1 MEKTVLYENIDRLVQ
16 YGLTT
21 GLTSGEEEIY
31 TRNQLLEVFGEEDY
45 QENDKTG
52 KEVRTEELEDIL
64 KNLLDYAAEAGILKE
79 NSTVYRDLFD
89 TRLMNCLLPR
99 PSQVSGKFWELYK
112 KSPEEATNYYYK
124 FAQDSDYIRRYRI
137 ARDIRW
143 AVPSVYGCLLYT
155 SPSPRDRG

>member
-21 GLTSGEEEIY
+21 GLTSKEEEIY

-52 KEVRTEELEDIL
+52 KAVQTEELEDIL
-64 KNLLDYAAEAGILKE
+64 KNLLDYAAEAGLLKE

-89 TRLMNCLLPR
+89 TRLMNCLMPR
-99 PSQVSGKFWELYK
+99 PAEVQTTFWK
-112 KSPEEATNYYYK
+112 KYGENPKA
-124 FAQDSDYIRRYRI
+124 ACRRFYFK
-137 ARDIRW
+137 
-143 AVPSVYGCLLYT
+143 P
-155 SPSPRDRG
+155 

>member
-1 MEKTVLYENIDRLVQ
+1 MRQ
-16 YGLTT
+16 
-21 GLTSGEEEIY
+21 
-31 TRNQLLEVFGEEDY
+31 R
-45 QENDKTG
+45 QE
-52 KEVRTEELEDIL
+52 
-64 KNLLDYAAEAGILKE
+64 ILKE

-143 AVPSVYGCLLYT
+143 AVPSVYGDIDISINLSKPEKDPKAIAAAKLMKQSSYPKWPALQGKHGIYGSGKPSGQT
-155 SPSPRDRG
+155 ESPDHSAENQSGRLVFPVFSLCVL

>member
-21 GLTSGEEEIY
+21 GLTSEEEEIY

-89 TRLMNCLLPR
+89 TRLMNCLLLFPVCMEILIFPSISPNRRRIPR
-99 PSQVSGKFWELYK
+99 PLRL
-112 KSPEEATNYYYK
+112 PN
-124 FAQDSDYIRRYRI
+124 
-137 ARDIRW
+137 
-143 AVPSVYGCLLYT
+143 
-155 SPSPRDRG
+155 

>member
-21 GLTSGEEEIY
+21 GLTSEEEEIY

-89 TRLMNCLLPR
+89 TRSPENSGSFTKSLRKRPQIITISLPR
-99 PSQVSGKFWELYK
+99 TLTISAAIVLPGIFAGLFPVCMEILIFPSI
-112 KSPEEATNYYYK
+112 SPN
-124 FAQDSDYIRRYRI
+124 RRRI
-137 ARDIRW
+137 
-143 AVPSVYGCLLYT
+143 
-155 SPSPRDRG
+155 PRPLRLPN